1 MNFNKKIK
9 MLFMI
14 LLMPCLIQGEYFD
27 QQTIEKYTQENLSL
41 LQWRAYKQMGYGALI
56 AATIFGAGFAVLDST
71 NNMNY
76 LAEKL
81 REIPSKSQVNS
92 QQKTSSSNMANYYN
106 AAKSFVSNISWGV
119 SVALSTAGI
128 TALSKSIASENG
140 VLKNTYS
147 DIIAAFTTPNISW
160 YMQHYVPVYDRL
172 ESFKYCA
179 VYFDMNSPFLVD
191 VHNNAITM
199 QYIQSLVKAG
209 QEGNYFGYAQ
219 FLQRKA
225 EVAVGNAQ
233 ELLQYDECL
242 AAYRYRKNNGQVI
255 EEDTS
260 LLNKM
265 CEDHAK
271 IVEDLEKI
279 MGFVYAQLQYN
290 KYTMTES
297 EAEFFAG
304 VTHKMHAFADHI
316 SSLLHGTE
324 NERQQASLQGKGLFT
339 SAHEFELYLKTIF
352 RS

>member
-1 MNFNKKIK
+1 MKITIHIK
-9 MLFMI
+9 MLVMM
-14 LLMPCLIQGEYFD
+14 LLMPCLMQGESFD
-27 QQTIEKYTQENLSL
+27 QQVIEKYTQENLSL

-56 AATIFGAGFAVLDST
+56 AATVYGAGFAVLNST
-71 NNMNY
+71 SNFNY

-81 REIPSKSQVNS
+81 RELPSKAHVDS
-92 QQKTSSSNMANYYN
+92 QQTSGFFNTAT
-106 AAKSFVSNISWGV
+106 SFVSSLSWSV
-119 SVALSTAGI
+119 SVALTSAGI
-128 TALSKSIASENG
+128 VALSKSIASENG
-140 VLKNTYS
+140 VLKNTYT
-147 DIIAAFTTPNISW
+147 DIIAAFTTPHVTW

-179 VYFDMNSPFLVD
+179 VYFDMNSPFLQN

-209 QEGNYFGYAQ
+209 QEGNYSGYAQ
-219 FLQRKA
+219 FLQKKA

-265 CEDHAK
+265 RELHVN

-279 MGFVYAQLQYN
+279 MGFVYAQLRYN

-297 EAEFFAG
+297 ETEFFTG
-304 VTHKMHAFADHI
+304 VIKKMREYSDHI

-324 NERQQASLQGKGLFT
+324 AERQQASLQGIGLFT